1 MGKSLV
7 KKLAED
13 DAVEVNADGSCPDGY
28 VLSDDKS
35 KCVMVQQ
42 ATESKEEET
51 KESVGPVEFK
61 IGSKNPQ
68 FVFDSPIKIKIEAN
82 KFVSFDEGELVEVVE
97 NKLGNI
103 QIGINEN
110 VIEISDEKLA
120 TKFFESVNLKS
131 DVTVEDREVT
141 VAEAI
146 KSNMDVLKVANSIL
160 EQHKTLE
167 GLKEGNSMVRIKVGR
182 KIRTLRSTAM
192 KAAAVRPVES
202 KETSFIL
209 HKALDIVK

>member
-13 DAVEVNADGSCPDGY
+13 DAVEVNADGTCPDGY

-42 ATESKEEET
+42 PAEGEEA
-51 KESVGPVEFK
+51 KESVAPVEFK

-68 FVFDSPIKIKIEAN
+68 FVFDSPVKIKIEAN

-103 QIGINEN
+103 QLGIEEN

-202 KETSFIL
+202 KSTSFIL

>member
-1 MGKSLV
+1 MSKSLV

-42 ATESKEEET
+42 ATESKEET
-51 KESVGPVEFK
+51 KENVAPVDFK

-68 FVFDSPIKIKIEAN
+68 FVFDAPIKIKIEAN
-82 KFVSFDEGELVEVVE
+82 KFVAFDEGELVEVVE

-192 KAAAVRPVES
+192 KAAAVRPMES